1 MKFLFNYIV
10 IIIIS
15 IGMIYIIIQNKK
27 LESNLKKLESNLKK
41 NDILDT
47 QHYEYLQKLVNT
59 AVYKFNSFD
68 PTKVVQPIGTV
79 ICFAGINIPSDYM
92 LCDGT
97 KLLIAEY
104 SDLFKVIG
112 QTFKKSDTDSTLYFN
127 LPDLRGQ
134 FVRGL
139 DNGRVFGSIQ
149 NWSTGMPTN
158 KFTTDSNGNHSHT
171 TDVQGNHSHTTDVQ
185 GNHSHTTDV
194 QGNHTHSYTRSFYGL
209 FHPDNTVSIATGA
222 DFTANTPSGAIS
234 AAGGHSHTTTTAG
247 GHSHTTTTAGGHSHT
262 TTTTGGH
269 SHTITGGDLETR
281 PNNIALNYIIKVLI

>member
-1 MKFLFNYIV
+1 
-10 IIIIS
+10 
-15 IGMIYIIIQNKK
+15 MIYIIIQN
-27 LESNLKKLESNLKK
+27 KKLESNLKK

-158 KFTTDSNGNHSHT
+158 KFTTD
-171 TDVQGNHSHTTDVQ
+171 VQGNHSHTTDVQ
-185 GNHSHTTDV
+185 GNH
-194 QGNHTHSYTRSFYGL
+194 NHMYSYVYDQVDAYALAYPANNNDGGRRNEYTST
-209 FHPDNTVSIATGA
+209 NGA
-222 DFTANTPSGAIS
+222 
-234 AAGGHSHTTTTAG
+234 HSHTTTTA
-247 GHSHTTTTAGGHSHT
+247 
-262 TTTTGGH
+262 GGH

>member
-1 MKFLFNYIV
+1 MKFLFIYIV

-15 IGMIYIIIQNKK
+15 IGMIYIIIQN
-27 LESNLKKLESNLKK
+27 KKLESNLKK

-171 TDVQGNHSHTTDVQ
+171 TDVQGNHTHTTDVQ
-185 GNHSHTTDV
+185 GNH
-194 QGNHTHSYTRSFYGL
+194 NHMYPYVYDHIDAGALAYPANNNDGGRRYEYTST
-209 FHPDNTVSIATGA
+209 NGA
-222 DFTANTPSGAIS
+222 
-234 AAGGHSHTTTTAG
+234 
-247 GHSHTTTTAGGHSHT
+247 HSHTTTTAGGHSHT

>member
-1 MKFLFNYIV
+1 MKFLFIYIV

-79 ICFAGINIPSDYM
+79 ICFAGINIPSNYM

-97 KLLIAEY
+97 KLLISEY

-112 QTFKKSDTDSTLYFN
+112 QTFNQSDTDSTLYFN
-127 LPDLRGQ
+127 LPDFRGV
-134 FVRGL
+134 FLRGL
-139 DNGRVFGSIQ
+139 DNGKGKDVGRVLGSYQ
-149 NWSTGMPTN
+149 NDSTKLPNN
-158 KFTTDSNGNHSHT
+158 KFSFNIYFLKYLNVINKTIGN
-171 TDVQGNHSHTTDVQ
+171 
-185 GNHSHTTDV
+185 
-194 QGNHTHSYTRSFYGL
+194 R
-209 FHPDNTVSIATGA
+209 I
-222 DFTANTPSGAIS
+222 
-234 AAGGHSHTTTTAG
+234 
-247 GHSHTTTTAGGHSHT
+247 
-262 TTTTGGH
+262 
-269 SHTITGGDLETR
+269 
-281 PNNIALNYIIKVLI
+281 

>member
-1 MKFLFNYIV
+1 MKFLFIYIV

-15 IGMIYIIIQNKK
+15 IGMIYIIIQN
-27 LESNLKKLESNLKK
+27 KKLESNLKK

-158 KFTTDSNGNHSHT
+158 KFTTDSNGNHT
-171 TDVQGNHSHTTDVQ
+171 HTTDVQ

-194 QGNHTHSYTRSFYGL
+194 QGNHTHWCSSAPRDDGNGTGCMDNTQIYGL
-209 FHPDNTVSIATGA
+209 WADAGKYSTDDPIYQYGRYIVPAGA
-222 DFTANTPSGAIS
+222 
-234 AAGGHSHTTTTAG
+234 HSHTTTTAG
-247 GHSHTTTTAGGHSHT
+247 NHSHNISYSGV
-262 TTTTGGH
+262 H
-269 SHTITGGDLETR
+269 SHTINGGDSETR

>member
-1 MKFLFNYIV
+1 
-10 IIIIS
+10 
-15 IGMIYIIIQNKK
+15 MIYIIIQN
-27 LESNLKKLESNLKK
+27 KKLESNLKK

-171 TDVQGNHSHTTDVQ
+171 TDVQGNH
-185 GNHSHTTDV
+185 
-194 QGNHTHSYTRSFYGL
+194 THSYTRSFYQNNGL
-209 FHPDNTVSIATGA
+209 FHPDNTVSIATGL
-222 DFTANTPSGAIS
+222 DNPTNTPSGAIS
-234 AAGGHSHTTTTAG
+234 A
-247 GHSHTTTTAGGHSHT
+247 AGGHSHT